1 MVMQALL
8 SCFVPRVLYSHTFD
22 FRYTPQF
29 PSLFRWRK
37 PCLNFT
43 YAEEDE
49 EEVSSCGKTLRH
61 GFLKVFITEV
71 HIRYCGR
78 IRGPRVGK
86 LQ

>member
-1 MVMQALL
+1 MVIQALH
-8 SCFVPRVLYSHTFD
+8 SCFVPRVLYLHTFG

-43 YAEEDE
+43 YPEEDE
-49 EEVSSCGKTLRH
+49 EEVSSCGMTLRH
-61 GFLKVFITEV
+61 GSLKVFITEV
-71 HIRYCGR
+71 HTRYCGR
-78 IRGPRVGK
+78 IRGPHVGK